1 MENASIIQILMKYLK
16 DKEKV
21 EYEELLRI
29 LHNSEDC
36 SIKKNNISEINDCIF
51 DLVLEGILKVGI
63 VYSYYSS
70 SNQYY
75 IDRDK
80 LNRKIKS
87 NNLLAS

>member
-1 MENASIIQILMKYLK
+1 MESAAIIQILMKYLK

-21 EYEELLRI
+21 EYDELLKF

-36 SIKKNNISEINDCIF
+36 SIKKNNISQINDCIF
-51 DLVLEGILKVGI
+51 DLILEGILKVGI
-63 VYSYYSS
+63 VYSYYGS

-80 LNRKIKS
+80 LMRKIGS
-87 NNLLAS
+87 NSLLAS